1 MCKTRKSLV
10 IGELTTRILI
20 GIFNLYT
27 IISNGSI
34 LLTQNEL
41 QKYLI
46 ISNLVSG
53 SSGLVLTYI
62 NESLKNQI
70 SNYDTDDTGTGNRQ
84 YNRRHVIRTRS
95 VNGAKS
101 TKKLNSWIPFMYSM

>member
-20 GIFNLYT
+20 GVFNLYT

-53 SSGLVLTYI
+53 SSGLILTYI

-70 SNYDTDDTGTGNRQ
+70 SNYDTGDTGNRQ
-84 YNRRHVIRTRS
+84 YNRRAIRTRS
-95 VNGAKS
+95 ANGENPS
-101 TKKLNSWIPFMYSM
+101 KKLNSWIPFMYSM

>member
-10 IGELTTRILI
+10 IGELSTRILI
-20 GIFNLYT
+20 GVFNLFT
-27 IISNGSI
+27 IISNGTI
-34 LLTQNEL
+34 MLTQNEL

-53 SSGLVLTYI
+53 SSGLILTYI

-70 SNYDTDDTGTGNRQ
+70 SNYDTDDTGNRQ
-84 YNRRHVIRTRS
+84 YNRRRSIRTRS
-95 VNGAKS
+95 ANGENPS
-101 TKKLNSWIPFMYSM
+101 KKLNSWIPFTYSM

>member
-10 IGELTTRILI
+10 IGELSTRILI
-20 GIFNLYT
+20 GVFNLYT
-27 IISNGSI
+27 IISNGTI
-34 LLTQNEL
+34 MLTQNEL

-53 SSGLVLTYI
+53 SSGLILTYI

-70 SNYDTDDTGTGNRQ
+70 SNYDTEDTGNR
-84 YNRRHVIRTRS
+84 RRRSIRTRS
-95 VNGAKS
+95 ANGENPS
-101 TKKLNSWIPFMYSM
+101 KKLNSWIPFTYSM